1 MKSKPDPPVFRQPG
15 RYSLQKELLL
25 EQEFSTVKMPNG
37 HSSDFCVF
45 FVLYWNHKKRRRLTI
60 CMALALSKEQLAK
73 LNKKDILQ
81 LLLESMEQEKELRS
95 QLAVLTDELKR
106 TNQQMQVILEK
117 WNLAQAT
124 RFGRSS
130 EKMTYD
136 TGACQQLEPAI
147 MYAECFNEAEACFL
161 RQILLITPSFAYN
174 RIQYE

>member
-25 EQEFSTVKMPNG
+25 EQEFSTVKIPKRYR
-37 HSSDFCVF
+37 SDFCVF
-45 FVLYWNHKKRRRLTI
+45 SLLLLYWIHKSEGDWSSVWHLRYQKNSWQNWI
-60 CMALALSKEQLAK
+60 
-73 LNKKDILQ
+73 KKI
-81 LLLESMEQEKELRS
+81 SCSSCS

-136 TGACQQLEPAI
+136 TGACQQLELAI

-161 RQILLITPSFAYN
+161 RQILLITPGFAYN

>member
-1 MKSKPDPPVFRQPG
+1 
-15 RYSLQKELLL
+15 
-25 EQEFSTVKMPNG
+25 
-37 HSSDFCVF
+37 
-45 FVLYWNHKKRRRLTI
+45 
-60 CMALALSKEQLAK
+60 MALALSKEQLAK

-124 RFGRSS
+124 RSS

-136 TGACQQLEPAI
+136 TGACQQLELA

>member
-1 MKSKPDPPVFRQPG
+1 MWHL
-15 RYSLQKELLL
+15 RYQKNSW
-25 EQEFSTVKMPNG
+25 QK
-37 HSSDFCVF
+37 
-45 FVLYWNHKKRRRLTI
+45 
-60 CMALALSKEQLAK
+60 
-73 LNKKDILQ
+73 
-81 LLLESMEQEKELRS
+81 
-95 QLAVLTDELKR
+95 LAVLTDELKR

-136 TGACQQLEPAI
+136 TGACQQLELAI

-161 RQILLITPSFAYN
+161 RQILLITPGFAYN

>member
-25 EQEFSTVKMPNG
+25 EQEFSTVKIPKRYR
-37 HSSDFCVF
+37 SDFCVF
-45 FVLYWNHKKRRRLTI
+45 SLLLLYWIHKSR
-60 CMALALSKEQLAK
+60 MALALSKEQLAK

-136 TGACQQLEPAI
+136 TGACQQLELAI

-161 RQILLITPSFAYN
+161 RQILLIPPGFAYN

>member
-1 MKSKPDPPVFRQPG
+1 M
-15 RYSLQKELLL
+15 
-25 EQEFSTVKMPNG
+25 
-37 HSSDFCVF
+37 
-45 FVLYWNHKKRRRLTI
+45 
-60 CMALALSKEQLAK
+60 
-73 LNKKDILQ
+73 
-81 LLLESMEQEKELRS
+81 LESMEQEKELRS

-130 EKMTYD
+130 EKMAYD

>member
-1 MKSKPDPPVFRQPG
+1 
-15 RYSLQKELLL
+15 
-25 EQEFSTVKMPNG
+25 
-37 HSSDFCVF
+37 
-45 FVLYWNHKKRRRLTI
+45 
-60 CMALALSKEQLAK
+60 MALALSKEQLAK

-81 LLLESMEQEKELRS
+81 LLLESMEQEKELR
-95 QLAVLTDELKR
+95 
-106 TNQQMQVILEK
+106 NQQMQVILEK

-136 TGACQQLEPAI
+136 TGACQQLELAI

-161 RQILLITPSFAYN
+161 RQILLIPPGFAYN